1 MYSDAKPGGAVNSV
15 SFAEVGWLI
24 AAGNQPRLPRP
35 IAPAG
40 LTSGVSARAKL
51 PVIGVSHRPTNAA
64 IEAPLTCQTVAT
76 PRCRTV
82 NYPPRSTATPTR
94 AVPTTTI
101 EKPPTHGR
109 SPLEHRKTYT

>member
-1 MYSDAKPGGAVNSV
+1 MQSVANPARALNSS
-15 SFAEVGWLI
+15 SFADVAWLVS
-24 AAGNQPRLPRP
+24 AADQPRLPRP

-82 NYPPRSTATPTR
+82 NYPPRATATPTS
-94 AVPTTTI
+94 ALPTATI
-101 EKPPTHGR
+101 ERPAAHGR
-109 SPLEHRKTYT
+109 SPL